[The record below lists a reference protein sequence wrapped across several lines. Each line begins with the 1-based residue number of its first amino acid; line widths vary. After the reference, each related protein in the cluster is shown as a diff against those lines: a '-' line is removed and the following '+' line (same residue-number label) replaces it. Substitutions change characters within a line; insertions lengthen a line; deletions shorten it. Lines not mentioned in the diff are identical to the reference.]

1 MAVKPV
7 LPVPGSDW
15 RSWALQL
22 VQSLQGYFGGNLSVT
37 PIYDTSGRVIVDTDG
52 IYVYDPITG
61 VNLISPSLVEIDT
74 SHLADAAVTT
84 AKLANLAVDND
95 KLAALAVDAAK
106 LANSSVTSTKIA
118 NLAVGSAAIQAAA
131 IGTSHIANAAITSAL
146 IGDAEIVE
154 AKIADLAVTD
164 AKINTVTANK
174 LRAGTIGAY
183 LIYLGDGTFL
193 LDGGNKYLLVKD
205 NQTTPVERVK
215 IGKLGAGDSDYG
227 IEIKDPSG
235 DVILSSGG
243 TYGSAIANSSQQW
256 SDVSGTGKPADNA
269 DVTSANPQA
278 ASWLTD
284 GGAFATLDQITAA
297 NISTYIAAAAID
309 TAYIKDAAITNAK
322 INDLSA
328 SKIDTGT
335 LSADRIAA
343 GSLNG
348 NKITAGTIT
357 ADRLQANS
365 ITSGYIAAGAITAAG
380 AEIADAAVQTLKIA
394 GNAVTVPSGGST
406 DGTSAVTTSAG
417 SPTTATS
424 ASINSGGYP
433 VMVQATFHCTTTY
446 SGGSSSVGVWARIT
460 RGGTKIWPTS
470 SSFALIL
477 SNLEGSDVESYIALT
492 YRDNTGTSTSQTYA
506 VEVYHSASNANI
518 KFRSM
523 TLLGVKR

>member
-7 LPVPGSDW
+7 LPVPGNDW

-256 SDVSGTGKPADNA
+256 SDVSGAGKPADNA

-297 NISTYIAAAAID
+297 NISTYIAAAAIGD
-309 TAYIKDAAITNAK
+309 AYIANL
-322 INDLSA
+322 NA
-328 SKIDTGT
+328 SKINAGTLDANRIGANTITGT
-335 LSADRIAA
+335 HIAGTTITGSNIA
-343 GSLNG
+343 GST
-348 NKITAGTIT
+348 ITGSNIAGSTIT
-357 ADRLQANS
+357 ATNMAANS
-365 ITSGYIAAGAITAAG
+365 ITAANAAIAN
-380 AEIADAAVQTLKIA
+380 AAVTTLKI
-394 GNAVTVPSGGST
+394 GTNAVTIPA
-406 DGTSAVTTSAG
+406 SAA
-417 SPTTATS
+417 
-424 ASINSGGYP
+424 
-433 VMVQATFHCTTTY
+433 Q
-446 SGGSSSVGVWARIT
+446 SSSVSLN
-460 RGGTKIWPTS
+460 TS
-470 SSFALIL
+470 WQTLATTSFTAT
-477 SNLEGSDVESYIALT
+477 GSPIFVSGSAYFQ
-492 YRDNTGTSTSQTYA
+492 NTSTTDDEATELRIVVGGSQRAYSIIKVEKDNSYGSLGITGENPGYTGFTYLYLEAKMSVGSGVVTAYGGA
-506 VEVYHSASNANI
+506 VYAQE
-518 KFRSM
+518 
-523 TLLGVKR
+523 TKR

>member
-7 LPVPGSDW
+7 LPVPGNDW

-52 IYVYDPITG
+52 LYVYDPITG

-74 SHLADAAVTT
+74 THLADAAVTT

-106 LANSSVTSTKIA
+106 LANSAVTSTKIA

-235 DVILSSGG
+235 NVILSSGG
-243 TYGSAIANSSQQW
+243 TYGSAISNASQQW
-256 SDVSGTGKPADNA
+256 SDVSGSGKPADNA

-297 NISTYIAAAAID
+297 NISTYIASAAIG
-309 TAYIKDAAITNAK
+309 TAYIANAAITNAK

-328 SKIDTGT
+328 DKINAGT

-380 AEIADAAVQTLKIA
+380 AEIGTAAVTTLTIA
-394 GNAVTVPSGGST
+394 GNAVTIPVSGTQSGSLPL
-406 DGTSAVTTSAG
+406 DGAWDTVVSTALTGTGSPIFVVASVDISNGIGSAQRTVGVRILVAGTQVAYGSVNLYDESMSATICLTGKHSGYAAYASVVVQAYVTSAG
-417 SPTTATS
+417 SS
-424 ASINSGGYP
+424 GYEASSG
-433 VMVQATFHCTTTY
+433 
-446 SGGSSSVGVWARIT
+446 SVYAQE
-460 RGGTKIWPTS
+460 TK
-470 SSFALIL
+470 
-477 SNLEGSDVESYIALT
+477 
-492 YRDNTGTSTSQTYA
+492 R
-506 VEVYHSASNANI
+506 
-518 KFRSM
+518 
-523 TLLGVKR
+523 